1 MGMRN
6 LPTKNNLIKLKS
18 FINQS
23 KEGKKL
29 LEQKKLILQRE
40 MDKYIKERKELKKRG
55 ENLLKEAFESL
66 KNANVD
72 IGIERVADIANGIE
86 KDDSLDIKYIS
97 VMGVEIPSVVIGE
110 KEQKINFGLYET
122 TVAMDEAIVKFQEIK
137 EYLVNFAQI
146 ETTITRLKASIEKVE
161 RRINALEQV
170 IIPRDEKIA
179 KKISDILDETEMEEF
194 ARLKIVKKDKKE

>member
-1 MGMRN
+1 MRN

-122 TVAMDEAIVKFQEIK
+122 TVAMDEAIVKFQEVK

-194 ARLKIVKKDKKE
+194 ARLRIVKKDKKE

>member
-1 MGMRN
+1 MRN

-72 IGIERVADIANGIE
+72 I
-86 KDDSLDIKYIS
+86 
-97 VMGVEIPSVVIGE
+97 VI
-110 KEQKINFGLYET
+110 
-122 TVAMDEAIVKFQEIK
+122 
-137 EYLVNFAQI
+137 
-146 ETTITRLKASIEKVE
+146 
-161 RRINALEQV
+161 
-170 IIPRDEKIA
+170 
-179 KKISDILDETEMEEF
+179 
-194 ARLKIVKKDKKE
+194 

>member
-72 IGIERVADIANGIE
+72 IGIERVADITNGIE

-122 TVAMDEAIVKFQEIK
+122 TVAMDEAIVKFQEVK

-179 KKISDILDETEMEEF
+179 QKISDILDETEMEEF
-194 ARLKIVKKDKKE
+194 ARLRIVKKDKKE

>member
-97 VMGVEIPSVVIGE
+97 VMGVEIPSVIIGE

-122 TVAMDEAIVKFQEIK
+122 TVAMDEAIVKFQEVK

>member
-110 KEQKINFGLYET
+110 KVTVNPSITYQK
-122 TVAMDEAIVKFQEIK
+122 
-137 EYLVNFAQI
+137 
-146 ETTITRLKASIEKVE
+146 R
-161 RRINALEQV
+161 
-170 IIPRDEKIA
+170 
-179 KKISDILDETEMEEF
+179 
-194 ARLKIVKKDKKE
+194 

>member
-72 IGIERVADIANGIE
+72 IGIERVADFAYGIE

-122 TVAMDEAIVKFQEIK
+122 TVAMDEAIVKFQEVK

>member
-122 TVAMDEAIVKFQEIK
+122 TVAMDEAIVKFQEVK

-179 KKISDILDETEMEEF
+179 KKISDILDETEMEVF
-194 ARLKIVKKDKKE
+194 ARLRIVKKDKKE

>member
-66 KNANVD
+66 KDANVD

-122 TVAMDEAIVKFQEIK
+122 TVAMDEAIVKFQEVK

-194 ARLKIVKKDKKE
+194 ARLRIVKKDKKE

>member
-122 TVAMDEAIVKFQEIK
+122 TVAMDEAIVKFQEVK

-194 ARLKIVKKDKKE
+194 ARLRIVKKDKKE

>member
-122 TVAMDEAIVKFQEIK
+122 TVAMDEAIVKYQEVK

>member
-122 TVAMDEAIVKFQEIK
+122 TVAMDEAIVKFQEVK

-170 IIPRDEKIA
+170 IIPRDEKIV

>member
-122 TVAMDEAIVKFQEIK
+122 TVAMDEAIVKFQEVK

-179 KKISDILDETEMEEF
+179 QKISDILDETEMEEF

>member
-110 KEQKINFGLYET
+110 KEQKINFGLYEA
-122 TVAMDEAIVKFQEIK
+122 TVAMDEAIVKFQEVK

-194 ARLKIVKKDKKE
+194 ARLRIVKKDKKE

>member
-122 TVAMDEAIVKFQEIK
+122 TVAMDEAIVKFQEVK

>member
-40 MDKYIKERKELKKRG
+40 MDKYIKERKGLKKRG

-122 TVAMDEAIVKFQEIK
+122 TVAMDEAIVKFQEVK

-194 ARLKIVKKDKKE
+194 ARLRIVKKDKKE

>member
-86 KDDSLDIKYIS
+86 KDDSLDIKYIG

-122 TVAMDEAIVKFQEIK
+122 TVAMDEAIVKFQEVK

>member
-18 FINQS
+18 FMNQS

-122 TVAMDEAIVKFQEIK
+122 TVAMDEAIVKFQEVK

>member
-1 MGMRN
+1 MRN

>member
-66 KNANVD
+66 KNANDD

-122 TVAMDEAIVKFQEIK
+122 TVAMDEAIVKFQEVK

-194 ARLKIVKKDKKE
+194 ARLKIVKKHKKE

>member
-55 ENLLKEAFESL
+55 ENLLKEAFE
-66 KNANVD
+66 
-72 IGIERVADIANGIE
+72 
-86 KDDSLDIKYIS
+86 
-97 VMGVEIPSVVIGE
+97 
-110 KEQKINFGLYET
+110 
-122 TVAMDEAIVKFQEIK
+122 
-137 EYLVNFAQI
+137 
-146 ETTITRLKASIEKVE
+146 
-161 RRINALEQV
+161 
-170 IIPRDEKIA
+170 
-179 KKISDILDETEMEEF
+179 
-194 ARLKIVKKDKKE
+194 

>member
-18 FINQS
+18 FVNQS

-122 TVAMDEAIVKFQEIK
+122 TVAMDEAIVKFQEVK

>member
-6 LPTKNNLIKLKS
+6 LPTKNNLIKLKA

-122 TVAMDEAIVKFQEIK
+122 TVAMDEAIVKFQEVK

>member
-1 MGMRN
+1 MRN

-122 TVAMDEAIVKFQEIK
+122 TVAMDEAIVKFQEVK